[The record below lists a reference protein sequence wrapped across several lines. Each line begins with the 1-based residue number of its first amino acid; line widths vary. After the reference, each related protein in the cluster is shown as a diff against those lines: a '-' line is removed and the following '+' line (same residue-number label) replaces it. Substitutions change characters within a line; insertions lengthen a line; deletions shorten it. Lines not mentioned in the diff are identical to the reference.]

1 MATIFDVA
9 RVAGVSRSTVSRV
22 LNDQPGV
29 SDNARARVLTAI
41 QQLNYQPNFAAR
53 ALKRQKADTLGLI
66 VPPSFRERTSTEPR
80 GYYLTEIIR
89 GAYNAVIEH
98 RQVLALLDDGGN
110 PEFYDRLIQ
119 HRQVDGILIVDLD
132 LDEPLLTYF
141 SERKFPFVVIG
152 NPADETIACV
162 DVDNYGSAQRVVR
175 YLYRLG
181 HTQIAM
187 IHGPP
192 ARLASRDRAAG
203 YRTMLR
209 QLGFQVDPALQAEGD
224 FSEESGQ
231 CAMEQLL
238 GTVPRPTAVFAANDR
253 MALGAIRAVQ
263 ARGLRVPEDISIVG
277 FDDIPVAA
285 YVQPALTTMRQPL
298 YDLGNRAARLLLEMT
313 ETERSPF
320 PHTPRVVLPTQLIE
334 RRSVGHVNGRPVPER
349 R

>member
-1 MATIFDVA
+1 MTTIFDVA

-29 SDNARARVLTAI
+29 SDDARTRVLRAV
-41 QQLNYQPNFAAR
+41 QQLNYRPHFAAR
-53 ALKRQKADTLGLI
+53 ALKRQKADTVGLI
-66 VPPSFRERTSTEPR
+66 IPTSFRERTSTEPR
-80 GYYLTEIIR
+80 GYFLTEIIR

-98 RQVLALLDDGGN
+98 RQVLTLLDDGGS

-119 HRQVDGILIVDLD
+119 QHQVDGILLVDLN
-132 LDEPLLTYF
+132 LDEPLLSYF
-141 SERKFPFVVIG
+141 SERDFPFVVIG

-162 DVDNYGSAQRVVR
+162 DVDNYGSAQRIVR
-175 YLYRLG
+175 HLHRLG
-181 HTQIAM
+181 HTRIAM

-209 QLGFQVDPALQAEGD
+209 QLGLTIDPALQAEGD

-231 CAMEQLL
+231 RAMEQLL
-238 GTVPRPTAVFAANDR
+238 GTVPAPTAVFAANDR

-263 ARGLRVPEDISIVG
+263 ARGLRVPQDISIVG

-285 YVQPALTTMRQPL
+285 YIRPPLTTMRQPL
-298 YDLGNRAARLLLEMT
+298 YDLGDRAARLLLSMT
-313 ETERSPF
+313 ESERRVPY
-320 PHTPRVVLPTQLIE
+320 TPRVVLPTQLIE
-334 RRSVGHVNGRPVPER
+334 RGSVCSINDRNGPER
-349 R
+349 G